1 MVVYFPLRG
10 FSVAGITHNPESCSE
25 LQRDAIAHSNV
36 LKARATLERTFA
48 NARHAVGYRY
58 ARKSGATVERIMAD
72 ARDTVGNR
80 DAGQAYA
87 TRERIITDRRG
98 TVGNCDTRKTLATP
112 ERISADTRHAVR
124 DRYAHKAA
132 ATEERSPADA
142 RYTISYRDVHKVAAI
157 IERFRADVRHA
168 IRNCDAR
175 KARAIRERKTTD
187 RYDAV
192 RNCDTRKTLATPE
205 RISADRRDDLS
216 VIDRRDFDIDVGASS
231 DSGNRTG
238 SVSVGHELQ
247 TFRAFVQ
254 GCSGGEDSGGFHGIN
269 PFFPWRSS
277 LGVMPYAL
285 GVTISAGTVLCV
297 SHPGLEPAMAALRW
311 LLTLFGRTVSTSPTE
326 RFRRLNRLRRPP
338 PRRLLRKYAPHLR
351 QG

>member
-1 MVVYFPLRG
+1 M
-10 FSVAGITHNPESCSE
+10 THNPKSYSE
-25 LQRDAIAHSNV
+25 LQRDAIAHSNA
-36 LKARATLERTFA
+36 LKACATLERTFA
-48 NARHAVGYRY
+48 N
-58 ARKSGATVERIMAD
+58 

-132 ATEERSPADA
+132 ATEECSPADA

-175 KARAIRERKTTD
+175 KAYAIRERKTTD

-216 VIDRRDFDIDVGASS
+216 VVDRRDFDVGVGAGS

-238 SVSVGHELQ
+238 SVSVGNELQ
-247 TFRAFVQ
+247 PFRAFVQ
-254 GCSGGEDSGGFHGIN
+254 GGRGGQGASEDNGGFHSRN

-311 LLTLFGRTVSTSPTE
+311 LLTGYCPADCVYQSDSPPFCIEMALKKVSEIT
-326 RFRRLNRLRRPP
+326 
-338 PRRLLRKYAPHLR
+338 
-351 QG
+351 

>member
-1 MVVYFPLRG
+1 M
-10 FSVAGITHNPESCSE
+10 THNPESYSE
-25 LQRDAIAHSNV
+25 LQRDAIARSNV
-36 LKARATLERTFA
+36 LKARATVERTFA
-48 NARHAVGYRY
+48 NTRH
-58 ARKSGATVERIMAD
+58 TVR
-72 ARDTVGNR
+72 NR
-80 DAGQAYA
+80 
-87 TRERIITDRRG
+87 
-98 TVGNCDTRKTLATP
+98 DTRKILATP
-112 ERISADTRHAVR
+112 KRISANTRHTVR
-124 DRYAHKAA
+124 NRYAHKAA

-142 RYTISYRDVHKVAAI
+142 RYTISYRDAHKAAAI
-157 IERFRADVRHA
+157 IERFRANARHT

-192 RNCDTRKTLATPE
+192 GNCDTRKTLATPK
-205 RISADRRDDLS
+205 RTSADRRDDLS
-216 VIDRRDFDIDVGASS
+216 VIDRRDFDINVGASS

-254 GCSGGEDSGGFHGIN
+254 GSSGGEDSGGFHGIN

-311 LLTLFGRTVSTSPTE
+311 LLTLSGGLCLPVQHGNLE
-326 RFRRLNRLRRPP
+326 D
-338 PRRLLRKYAPHLR
+338 
-351 QG
+351 